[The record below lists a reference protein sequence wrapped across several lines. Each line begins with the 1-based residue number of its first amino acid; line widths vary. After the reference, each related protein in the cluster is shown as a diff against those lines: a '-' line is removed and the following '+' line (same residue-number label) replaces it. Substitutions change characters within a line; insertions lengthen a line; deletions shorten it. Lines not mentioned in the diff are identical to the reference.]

1 VNDRLLGVKNGSVF
15 GMKFI
20 IVANVVEEIKTESM
34 TKTGLVWFRNDLRIH
49 DQISLVKAAKENSFV
64 IAVYCFDPRQF
75 EKDRFGFTKTGK
87 YRAQFLIETV
97 QDLQQQLNELNIP
110 LFVHVDVPEKI
121 IPEYVKIHK
130 VTSVYLQNEWT
141 SEEREVVNNV
151 QKEITSN
158 VDWIEAYDQ
167 FLFHPE
173 DIPMTIDKIPQV
185 FTIFRKK
192 CEKYASVRQLETIS
206 KMPEKNRVPQQTR
219 VPTLQ
224 ELGHT
229 DFDNDSR
236 TAFPFKGGEKTGLQ
250 RLHDYTWNTK
260 KLSYYKNTRN
270 GLVGTDYSSKFSTWL
285 GNGSL
290 SPRMIYHEVKKYESE
305 IVKNQS
311 TYWMIFEL
319 IWRDFFKYIS
329 LKHGNDIF
337 KLEGILHTPYEWN
350 TDKQLIQQWIDGE
363 TAEPFVNAN
372 MLELKHTGW
381 MSNRGRQNVASY
393 FAKTQ
398 KLDWRI
404 GAAYFES
411 LLIDYDVHSNYGN
424 WLYVSGVGNDPRD
437 RTFNVK
443 LQAARYDG
451 NNKFQNLWLQ
461 TSLF

>member
-1 VNDRLLGVKNGSVF
+1 
-15 GMKFI
+15 
-20 IVANVVEEIKTESM
+20 
-34 TKTGLVWFRNDLRIH
+34 
-49 DQISLVKAAKENSFV
+49 
-64 IAVYCFDPRQF
+64 
-75 EKDRFGFTKTGK
+75 
-87 YRAQFLIETV
+87 
-97 QDLQQQLNELNIP
+97 
-110 LFVHVDVPEKI
+110 
-121 IPEYVKIHK
+121 
-130 VTSVYLQNEWT
+130 
-141 SEEREVVNNV
+141 
-151 QKEITSN
+151 
-158 VDWIEAYDQ
+158 
-167 FLFHPE
+167 
-173 DIPMTIDKIPQV
+173 
-185 FTIFRKK
+185 
-192 CEKYASVRQLETIS
+192 
-206 KMPEKNRVPQQTR
+206 
-219 VPTLQ
+219 
-224 ELGHT
+224 
-229 DFDNDSR
+229 
-236 TAFPFKGGEKTGLQ
+236 
-250 RLHDYTWNTK
+250 
-260 KLSYYKNTRN
+260 
-270 GLVGTDYSSKFSTWL
+270 
-285 GNGSL
+285 
-290 SPRMIYHEVKKYESE
+290 MIYHEVKKYESE